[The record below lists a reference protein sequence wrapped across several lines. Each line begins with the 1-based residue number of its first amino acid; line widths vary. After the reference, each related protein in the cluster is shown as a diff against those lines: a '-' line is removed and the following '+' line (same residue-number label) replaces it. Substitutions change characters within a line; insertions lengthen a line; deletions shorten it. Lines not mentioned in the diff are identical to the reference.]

1 MTKAPFI
8 FAMLVIACHGAASPP
23 EKDQPVEARCVAA
36 ATRSIDETLLV
47 RGRVEPPPGG
57 DLPVASQVAGR
68 VERIDV
74 REGQHVAAG
83 DVVGRVESAP
93 SRDVA
98 QQADA
103 AVAQARAGAANA
115 NSTLARTQILV
126 TKGIA
131 AKQELDDARA
141 RADAAKASL
150 NAALASAD
158 QAHRMLGRV
167 EVRSTFP
174 GIITRVFRGPGA
186 LVDGTA
192 ATPLVQLAA
201 EGGVEL
207 VADVTEV
214 DLLRIAPGQTATIT
228 FPFGAKATTGVVR
241 TRAAALEAS
250 TGLGVVRIGIEPTDA
265 PLGSFGHALLAIGHR
280 DGVLVVPAA
289 ALRNALADGA
299 ELVRCTADDKAEVAS
314 VDVGWRDDQFVEIT
328 KGLAA
333 GDRVATEHVLGL
345 QDGTPIAKAKP

>member
-1 MTKAPFI
+1 MKR
-8 FAMLVIACHGAASPP
+8 LVLIALAFGCHGSEQAK
-23 EKDQPVEARCVAA
+23 EKEQPVDARCVPAT
-36 ATRSIDETLLV
+36 TRSIDETLLV

-68 VERIDV
+68 IERIDV
-74 REGQHVAAG
+74 SEGQRVAAG
-83 DVVGRVESAP
+83 EIVAQVESAP
-93 SRDVA
+93 SRDAA

-103 AVAQARAGAANA
+103 VVAQAKAAESNANA
-115 NSTLARTQILV
+115 TLDRTQILV
-126 TKGIA
+126 GKGIA

-141 RADAAKASL
+141 RASAAKASL
-150 NAALASAD
+150 AAALASAD

-167 EVRSTFP
+167 DVRSTFP

-214 DLLRIAPGQTATIT
+214 DLLRMAPGQTATIT
-228 FPFGAKATTGVVR
+228 FPFGAKSTTGVVR
-241 TRAAALEAS
+241 TRAAALDAT

-265 PLGSFGHALLAIGHR
+265 PLGSFGHALVAIGHR
-280 DGVLVVPAA
+280 DGVLVVPAS

-299 ELVRCTADDKAEVAS
+299 KVARCGANHEAELVS
-314 VDVGWRDDQFVEIT
+314 VDVGWRDEHFVEIK
-328 KGLAA
+328 KGLNA

-345 QDGTPIAKAKP
+345 DDGTPIEDKP